1 MLLYIYIYLASKLML
16 AHRIDNNSIQ
26 REKLKF
32 AKLKSLNINLT
43 NICSSYINKFLFYL
57 IIVILGL
64 DILYTY

>member
-1 MLLYIYIYLASKLML
+1 ML
-16 AHRIDNNSIQ
+16 AHIIDNNSIQ
-26 REKLKF
+26 KEKFKF

-43 NICSSYINKFLFYL
+43 NICCNYIKNKFLFYL